1 MWLTPWEHVIQS
13 GPNSPGK
20 MATRHSEKGLE
31 LKVGAFVLVGL
42 GVLAVLLVQFGRLG
56 EGFQSY
62 YQLLI
67 KFPDASGLLKGS
79 DVLLAGAKIGHV
91 SGGPR
96 LAPSG
101 QGVEVPVRIFG
112 FVKIPAGS
120 RFTVGSS
127 GLRVDRFVA
136 VTAPQRITENFVP
149 KDSVI
154 EGTRDTGID
163 DLTKEGGAL
172 VEDLRKAVQ
181 NANEA
186 IEKLTNE
193 ALSQPNLDNIKSA
206 VANLNT
212 ATTALAAS
220 TQKVDGVLDK
230 ATETMDS
237 AKKAADE
244 LPATIADARKTIQA
258 ATETIQKASTG
269 KGALATLLTN
279 QEFANDLKALV
290 SNLRAH
296 GVLFYRDSAAKEE
309 ARPQNPPRRNARP

>member
-1 MWLTPWEHVIQS
+1 
-13 GPNSPGK
+13 
-20 MATRHSEKGLE
+20 MATPHSDKGLE

-91 SGGPR
+91 SGGPH
-96 LAPSG
+96 LASSG
-101 QGVEVPVRIFG
+101 QGVEVLVRIFG

-127 GLRVDRFVA
+127 GLLGDRFVA
-136 VTAPQRITENFVP
+136 VTAPQRITEDFIP
-149 KDSVI
+149 KNSVI
-154 EGTRDTGID
+154 EGTRDTGLD

-172 VEDLRKAVQ
+172 VEDLRTAVQ
-181 NANEA
+181 NANDA
-186 IEKLTNE
+186 IEKLNKE
-193 ALSQPNLDNIKSA
+193 ALSQENLDNIKSA
-206 VANLNT
+206 VENMNK

-230 ATETMDS
+230 ASETMDS
-237 AKKAADE
+237 TKKAADD

-258 ATETIQKASTG
+258 TTELIQKASTG
-269 KGALATLLTN
+269 KGALATLLSN

-290 SNLRAH
+290 TNLRVH
-296 GVLFYRDSAAKEE
+296 GILFYKNDAAKQE
-309 ARPQNPPRRNARP
+309 AQPPPRRNTRP

>member
-1 MWLTPWEHVIQS
+1 
-13 GPNSPGK
+13 

-127 GLRVDRFVA
+127 GLLGDRFVA

-149 KDSVI
+149 KNSVI

-172 VEDLRKAVQ
+172 VEDLRTAVQ
-181 NANEA
+181 NANAA
-186 IEKLTNE
+186 IEKLNNE
-193 ALSQPNLDNIKSA
+193 ALSQANLDNIKSA
-206 VANLNT
+206 VASLNT

-230 ATETMDS
+230 ASETMDS
-237 AKKAADE
+237 AKKAADD
-244 LPATIADARKTIQA
+244 LPAAIADARKTIQA

-269 KGALATLLTN
+269 KGALATLLTDK
-279 QEFANDLKALV
+279 EFANDLRALV

-309 ARPQNPPRRNARP
+309 AQRQQTQPRRNTRP

>member
-1 MWLTPWEHVIQS
+1 
-13 GPNSPGK
+13 

-127 GLRVDRFVA
+127 GLLGDRFVA

-149 KDSVI
+149 KNSVI

-172 VEDLRKAVQ
+172 VEDLRTAVQ
-181 NANEA
+181 NANAA
-186 IEKLTNE
+186 IEKLNNE
-193 ALSQPNLDNIKSA
+193 ALSQGNLDNIKSA
-206 VANLNT
+206 VEHLNT

-220 TQKVDGVLDK
+220 SQKVDGVLDK
-230 ATETMDS
+230 ASETMDS
-237 AKKAADE
+237 AKKAADD

-296 GVLFYRDSAAKEE
+296 GILFYRDSAAKEE
-309 ARPQNPPRRNARP
+309 ARQPNPPRKNTRP

>member
-1 MWLTPWEHVIQS
+1 
-13 GPNSPGK
+13 
-20 MATRHSEKGLE
+20 MATRHSEKALE

-127 GLRVDRFVA
+127 GLLGDRFVA

-149 KDSVI
+149 KNSVI

-172 VEDLRKAVQ
+172 VEDLRTAVQ
-181 NANEA
+181 NANTA
-186 IEKLTNE
+186 IEKLNNE
-193 ALSQPNLDNIKSA
+193 ALSQANLDNIKSA
-206 VANLNT
+206 VEHLNT

-220 TQKVDGVLDK
+220 SQKVDGVLDK
-230 ATETMDS
+230 ANETMDS
-237 AKKAADE
+237 AKKAADD

-258 ATETIQKASTG
+258 ATEVIQKASTG

-309 ARPQNPPRRNARP
+309 ARPQNPPRRNTRP

>member
-1 MWLTPWEHVIQS
+1 
-13 GPNSPGK
+13 
-20 MATRHSEKGLE
+20 MATRHSDKGLE

-42 GVLAVLLVQFGRLG
+42 GVLAVLLVQFGRVG

-96 LAPSG
+96 LATSG

-127 GLRVDRFVA
+127 GLLGDRFVA
-136 VTAPQRITENFVP
+136 VTAPQRITEDFVP
-149 KDSVI
+149 KNSVI
-154 EGTRDTGID
+154 EGTRDTGLD

-172 VEDLRKAVQ
+172 VEDLRTAVQ
-181 NANEA
+181 NANGA
-186 IEKLTNE
+186 IEKLTND
-193 ALSQPNLDNIKSA
+193 ALSKENLDNIRSA
-206 VANLNT
+206 VENLNT

-220 TQKVDGVLDK
+220 TKKVDGVLDK
-230 ATETMDS
+230 ASETMDS
-237 AKKAADE
+237 AKKAADD
-244 LPATIADARKTIQA
+244 LPTAIADARKTIQA
-258 ATETIQKASTG
+258 ATDLIQKASTG
-269 KGALATLLTN
+269 KGALATLLSN
-279 QEFANDLKALV
+279 QEFSNDLKALV
-290 SNLRAH
+290 TNLRTH
-296 GVLFYRDSAAKEE
+296 GILFYKNDAAKQETQ
-309 ARPQNPPRRNARP
+309 RPSTQPRKNNRP

>member
-1 MWLTPWEHVIQS
+1 
-13 GPNSPGK
+13 
-20 MATRHSEKGLE
+20 MATRHSDKGLE

-42 GVLAVLLVQFGRLG
+42 AVLAALLVQFGRLG
-56 EGFQSY
+56 EGFQTY
-62 YQLLI
+62 YQLLV

-96 LAPSG
+96 LASSG

-127 GLRVDRFVA
+127 GLLGDRFVA
-136 VTAPQRITENFVP
+136 VTAPQRITEDSIP
-149 KDSVI
+149 KNSVI
-154 EGTRDTGID
+154 EGTRETGID
-163 DLTKEGGAL
+163 DLTKEAGAL
-172 VEDLRKAVQ
+172 VDDLRKAVQ

-186 IEKLTNE
+186 LEKLSNE
-193 ALSQPNLDNIKSA
+193 ALSQTNLDNVKSA
-206 VANLNT
+206 VENLNT

-220 TQKVDGVLDK
+220 TQKIDGVLDK
-230 ATETMDS
+230 ANETMDS
-237 AKKAADE
+237 AKKAADD
-244 LPATIADARKTIQA
+244 LPAAIADARKTIQA
-258 ATETIQKASTG
+258 ATELIQKASTG
-269 KGALATLLTN
+269 KGALATLLSN

-296 GVLFYRDSAAKEE
+296 GVLFYRDTAAKEE
-309 ARPQNPPRRNARP
+309 AQRQRTRRNTRP

>member
-1 MWLTPWEHVIQS
+1 
-13 GPNSPGK
+13 
-20 MATRHSEKGLE
+20 MATRHTDKGLE
-31 LKVGAFVLVGL
+31 LKVGAFVLIGL

-56 EGFQSY
+56 EGFQTY

-127 GLRVDRFVA
+127 GLLGDRFVA
-136 VTAPQRITENFVP
+136 VTAPQRITEDFVP
-149 KDSVI
+149 KNSVI

-172 VEDLRKAVQ
+172 VEDLRTAVQ
-181 NANEA
+181 NANAA
-186 IEKLTNE
+186 IEKLNNE

-206 VANLNT
+206 VENLNK

-230 ATETMDS
+230 ANETMDS
-237 AKKAADE
+237 AKKAADD
-244 LPATIADARKTIQA
+244 LPAAIVDARKTIQA
-258 ATETIQKASTG
+258 ATELIQKASTG
-269 KGALATLLTN
+269 KGAMATLLSN

-290 SNLRAH
+290 SNLREH
-296 GVLFYRDSAAKEE
+296 GVLFYRDSAAKTE
-309 ARPQNPPRRNARP
+309 AQRPPTQPRQKTRP

>member
-1 MWLTPWEHVIQS
+1 
-13 GPNSPGK
+13 
-20 MATRHSEKGLE
+20 MATRHSDKGLE

-127 GLRVDRFVA
+127 GLLGDRFVA
-136 VTAPQRITENFVP
+136 VTAPQRITEDFVP
-149 KDSVI
+149 KNSVI

-193 ALSQPNLDNIKSA
+193 ALSKENLDNVKSA
-206 VANLNT
+206 VENLNT

-220 TQKVDGVLDK
+220 TKKVDGVLDK
-230 ATETMDS
+230 ANETMDS
-237 AKKAADE
+237 AKKAADD
-244 LPATIADARKTIQA
+244 LPAAIADARKTIQA
-258 ATETIQKASTG
+258 ASDLIQKASTG
-269 KGALATLLTN
+269 KGALATLLSN
-279 QEFANDLKALV
+279 QEFSNDLKALV
-290 SNLRAH
+290 TNLRAH
-296 GVLFYRDSAAKEE
+296 GVLFYKDDAAKQEPQ
-309 ARPQNPPRRNARP
+309 RPQNSPRRNTRP

>member
-1 MWLTPWEHVIQS
+1 
-13 GPNSPGK
+13 
-20 MATRHSEKGLE
+20 MATRHGDKTLE
-31 LKVGAFVLVGL
+31 LKVGAFVLAGL
-42 GVLAVLLVQFGRLG
+42 GVLAVLLVQFGRIG

-91 SGGPR
+91 SGGPG
-96 LAPSG
+96 LATSG

-127 GLRVDRFVA
+127 GLLGDRFVA
-136 VTAPQRITENFVP
+136 VTAPQRITEDFVP
-149 KDSVI
+149 KNSVI
-154 EGTRDTGID
+154 EGTRDTGLD

-186 IEKLTNE
+186 IEKLNNE

-206 VANLNT
+206 VENLNT

-220 TQKVDGVLDK
+220 TQKVDGVLNK
-230 ATETMDS
+230 ANETMDS
-237 AKKAADE
+237 AKKAADD
-244 LPATIADARKTIQA
+244 LPAAIADARKTIQA
-258 ATETIQKASTG
+258 ATELIQKASTG
-269 KGALATLLTN
+269 KGALAMLLSN

-290 SNLRAH
+290 TNLRAH
-296 GVLFYRDSAAKEE
+296 GVLFYRESAAKTE
-309 ARPQNPPRRNARP
+309 AQRPPPNQPRQKPRP

>member
-1 MWLTPWEHVIQS
+1 
-13 GPNSPGK
+13 
-20 MATRHSEKGLE
+20 MATRHSDKGLE

-42 GVLAVLLVQFGRLG
+42 GILAVLLVQFGRLG

-91 SGGPR
+91 SGGPH
-96 LAPSG
+96 LATSG
-101 QGVEVPVRIFG
+101 QGVEVSVRIFG

-127 GLRVDRFVA
+127 GLLGDRFVA
-136 VTAPQRITENFVP
+136 VTAPQRITEDFIP
-149 KDSVI
+149 KNSVI

-193 ALSQPNLDNIKSA
+193 ALSKENLDNVKSA
-206 VANLNT
+206 VENLNT

-220 TQKVDGVLDK
+220 TKKVDGVLDK
-230 ATETMDS
+230 ASETMDA
-237 AKKAADE
+237 AKKAADD
-244 LPATIADARKTIQA
+244 LPSAIADARKTIQA
-258 ATETIQKASTG
+258 ATELIQKASTG
-269 KGALATLLTN
+269 KGALATLLSN
-279 QEFANDLKALV
+279 QEFSNDLKALV
-290 SNLRAH
+290 TNLRAH
-296 GVLFYRDSAAKEE
+296 GVLFYKDDAAKQE
-309 ARPQNPPRRNARP
+309 AQRPATQPRKSTRP

>member
-1 MWLTPWEHVIQS
+1 
-13 GPNSPGK
+13 
-20 MATRHSEKGLE
+20 MATRHSEKALE

-62 YQLLI
+62 YQLLV

-96 LAPSG
+96 LASSG
-101 QGVEVPVRIFG
+101 QGVEVPLRIFG

-127 GLRVDRFVA
+127 GLLGDRFVA
-136 VTAPQRITENFVP
+136 VTAPQHITEDFVP
-149 KDSVI
+149 KNSVI

-172 VEDLRKAVQ
+172 VEDLRTAVQ
-181 NANEA
+181 NANTA
-186 IEKLTNE
+186 IEKLSNE
-193 ALSQPNLDNIKSA
+193 ALSQTNLDNIKSA
-206 VANLNT
+206 VENLNT

-230 ATETMDS
+230 ASETMDS
-237 AKKAADE
+237 AKKAADD
-244 LPATIADARKTIQA
+244 LPAAIADARKTIQA
-258 ATETIQKASTG
+258 ATEVIQKASTG

-279 QEFANDLKALV
+279 QEFANDLKALIT
-290 SNLRAH
+290 NLRAH
-296 GVLFYRDSAAKEE
+296 GVLFYRDSAPKEE
-309 ARPQNPPRRNARP
+309 ARQQNQPRKNTRP

>member
-1 MWLTPWEHVIQS
+1 TLRE
-13 GPNSPGK
+13 
-20 MATRHSEKGLE
+20 MAIRHGDKTLE
-31 LKVGAFVLVGL
+31 LKVGVFVLVGL
-42 GVLAVLLVQFGRLG
+42 VVLAVLLVQFGRIG
-56 EGFQSY
+56 EGFQTY

-96 LAPSG
+96 LADSG

-127 GLRVDRFVA
+127 GLLGDRFVA
-136 VTAPQRITENFVP
+136 VTAPQRITQDFIP
-149 KDSVI
+149 KNSVI
-154 EGTRDTGID
+154 EGTRETGID

-186 IEKLTNE
+186 IEKLTTQ
-193 ALSQPNLDNIKSA
+193 ALSQENLDNIKSA
-206 VANLNT
+206 VENLNK
-212 ATTALAAS
+212 ATTAIAAS

-230 ATETMDS
+230 ASETMDS
-237 AKKAADE
+237 AKKATDD
-244 LPATIADARKTIQA
+244 LPAAIADARKTIQA
-258 ATETIQKASTG
+258 ATELIQKASTG
-269 KGALATLLTN
+269 KGALATLMSN
-279 QEFANDLKALV
+279 PEVANDLKALI
-290 SNLRAH
+290 SNLREH
-296 GVLFYRDSAAKEE
+296 GVLFYRDSAAKVE
-309 ARPQNPPRRNARP
+309 AQRQPNQPRKNTRP